1 MSAPRDSY
9 QRSSCNQHQL
19 QSTYIKAEQ
28 ASFICS
34 LLILPAFLCTKK
46 NDHEHCLCSSQTA
59 NFRASCQRTSHNA
72 ILRMGGEDPVRP
84 SIHSA
89 RRLHHHDVRRRRSR
103 RCKRKLK
110 LAQNKSFEDDIH
122 IAGHSSRESV
132 AKQHLVQKAKEHIE
146 GLREKGTKVEVNTK
160 KKIEEVDELDSYRYL
175 ARAKRTLE
183 DGAVAV
189 RTKYWWEVVIVPLE
203 RTEVEARV

>member
-1 MSAPRDSY
+1 MPYFEWAEKIPSDQAFIQPEDSTTT
-9 QRSSCNQHQL
+9 
-19 QSTYIKAEQ
+19 TYDVDEVED
-28 ASFICS
+28 ASGV
-34 LLILPAFLCTKK
+34 KW
-46 NDHEHCLCSSQTA
+46 
-59 NFRASCQRTSHNA
+59 
-72 ILRMGGEDPVRP
+72 
-84 SIHSA
+84 
-89 RRLHHHDVRRRRSR
+89 
-103 RCKRKLK
+103 KLK

-175 ARAKRTLE
+175 VRAKRTLE